1 MRGCS
6 ITKEL
11 EVVRGE
17 LNDYERLAGFHY
29 RERKAGPYAGI
40 FALRAKGHLARR
52 SRLKTVGVIVY
63 RMPSM
68 GCELRNTAT
77 DGFFAG
83 FDRVTGLSL
92 VNKNVRCI
100 SRVIIE
106 PRFRGIGL
114 ASRLVRET
122 MAEMDVAVIEAI
134 AEMGMVNPFFEK
146 AGMKRYTGK
155 LPARCA
161 RMQEALS
168 MVGIEKE
175 QLSDT
180 ASVQQKLER
189 LEGDEAAFIEREI
202 REFLEH
208 YGKRRFMS
216 AGCERTAFVLS
227 KLARRPVYYVWFN
240 PEIRLSA

>member
-1 MRGCS
+1 
-6 ITKEL
+6 
-11 EVVRGE
+11 V
-17 LNDYERLAGFHY
+17 
-29 RERKAGPYAGI
+29 GPFAAI

-52 SRLKTVGVIVY
+52 SGIKTVGVIVY
-63 RMPSM
+63 SMPSM

-77 DGFFAG
+77 GGVFAG

-122 MAEMDVAVIEAI
+122 MAKMDVAIVEAI

-146 AGMKRYTGK
+146 AGMKAYTGK

-161 RMQEALS
+161 RVQEAFS
-168 MVGIEKE
+168 VVGIEKE
-175 QLSDT
+175 ALGC
-180 ASVQQKLER
+180 AEKVQRKLAE
-189 LEGDEAAFIEREI
+189 LEGDEAAFIERETKG
-202 REFLEH
+202 FLEH

-216 AGCERTAFVLS
+216 AGRERTAFVLS
-227 KLARRPVYYVWFN
+227 KLSRRPVYYIWFN
-240 PEIRLSA
+240 PAMRLSA

>member
-6 ITKEL
+6 VTKEL
-11 EVVRGE
+11 EVVSGGVE
-17 LNDYERLAGFHY
+17 DYERLARYHY
-29 RERKAGPYAGI
+29 RERKIGPFARI
-40 FALRAKGHLARR
+40 FALRSKGHLARR
-52 SRLKTVGVIVY
+52 SGVKTVGVIVY

-68 GCELRNTAT
+68 GCELRNAAT
-77 DGFFAG
+77 SGVFAG
-83 FDRVTGLSL
+83 FDRVTGLLL

-122 MAEMDVAVIEAI
+122 LAETGVAIVEAI
-134 AEMGMVNPFFEK
+134 AEMGAVNPFFEK
-146 AGMKRYTGK
+146 AGMKAYTGK

-168 MVGIEKE
+168 VVGIEKE
-175 QLSDT
+175 QFSDT
-180 ASVQQKLER
+180 ARVQRKLER
-189 LEGDEAAFIEREI
+189 LEGDEAGFIECEI
-202 REFLEH
+202 KNFLEH
-208 YGKRRFMS
+208 YGKRRFMP
-216 AGCERTAFVLS
+216 AGRERTAFILS
-227 KLARRPVYYVWFN
+227 KLSRRAVYYIWFN

>member
-6 ITKEL
+6 VTKEL
-11 EVVRGE
+11 EVVRGGVE
-17 LNDYERLAGFHY
+17 DYERLAGYHY
-29 RERKAGPYAGI
+29 RERKAGPFARI
-40 FALRAKGHLARR
+40 FALRARGRLARR
-52 SRLKTVGVIVY
+52 SGVKTVGVIVY

-68 GCELRNTAT
+68 NCELRNAAT
-77 DGFFAG
+77 NGVFAG

-114 ASRLVRET
+114 ASRLVYET
-122 MAEMDVAVIEAI
+122 MSEMDVAVVEAI

-146 AGMKRYTGK
+146 AGMKGYTGK

-161 RMQEALS
+161 RMQEAFS
-168 MVGIEKE
+168 IVGIEKE
-175 QLSDT
+175 ELSDT
-180 ASVQQKLER
+180 ADVQRKLEQ
-189 LEGDEAAFIEREI
+189 LEGDEAVFIECEI
-202 REFLEH
+202 KGFLEH

>member
-11 EVVRGE
+11 EVVRGDAG
-17 LNDYERLAGFHY
+17 DYERLAGYHY
-29 RERKAGPYAGI
+29 RERKVGPYAGI

-52 SRLKTVGVIVY
+52 CGVKTVGVIVY

-68 GCELRNTAT
+68 SCELRNAAT
-77 DGFFAG
+77 GGVFAG
-83 FDRVTGLSL
+83 FNRVTGLSL

-114 ASRLVRET
+114 ASRLVSET
-122 MAEMDVAVIEAI
+122 LAETGVAIIEAI
-134 AEMGMVNPFFEK
+134 AEMGMVNPFFKK
-146 AGMKRYTGK
+146 AGMKAYTGE

-161 RMQEALS
+161 QMQEALS

-175 QLSDT
+175 ELGC
-180 ASVQQKLER
+180 AEKVQRKLEE
-189 LEGDEAAFIEREI
+189 LEGDEAAFIECEI
-202 REFLEH
+202 RGFLEH

-216 AGCERTAFVLS
+216 AGRERSAFVLS
-227 KLARRPVYYVWFN
+227 KLSRRPVYYIWFN
-240 PEIRLSA
+240 PKIRLSA

>member
-1 MRGCS
+1 VRGCS

-11 EVVRGE
+11 AVVRGE
-17 LNDYERLAGFHY
+17 FNDYERLAGYHY
-29 RERKAGPYAGI
+29 RERKAGPFAGI
-40 FALRAKGHLARR
+40 FALRTKGHLARR
-52 SRLKTVGVIVY
+52 SGVKTVGVIVY

-68 GCELRNTAT
+68 GCELRNAAT
-77 DGFFAG
+77 GGVFAG

-92 VNKNVRCI
+92 VNKNVRYI

-122 MAEMDVAVIEAI
+122 ISEMDVAIVEAI

-146 AGMKRYTGK
+146 AGMKAYAGK
-155 LPARCA
+155 FPTRCA
-161 RMQEALS
+161 RMQEAFS
-168 MVGIEKE
+168 VVGIEKQE
-175 QLSDT
+175 LGDT
-180 ASVQQKLER
+180 ANVQRKLEQ
-189 LEGDEAAFIEREI
+189 LEGDEAAFIECEI
-202 REFLEH
+202 RYFLEH

-216 AGCERTAFVLS
+216 AGLERTGFVLS
-227 KLARRPVYYVWFN
+227 KLARRPVYYIWFN

>member
-11 EVVRGE
+11 EVVRGGVE
-17 LNDYERLAGFHY
+17 DYERLAGFHY
-29 RERKAGPYAGI
+29 RERQAGPFVGI

-52 SRLKTVGVIVY
+52 SGVKTAGVIVY

-68 GCELRNTAT
+68 SCELRNAAT
-77 DGFFAG
+77 GGVFAG

-122 MAEMDVAVIEAI
+122 MAEMGVAVVEAI

-146 AGMKRYTGK
+146 AGLKEYIGK
-155 LPARCA
+155 FPARCA
-161 RMQEALS
+161 RMQEAFS
-168 MVGIEKE
+168 VVGIEKQE
-175 QLSDT
+175 LSDT
-180 ASVQQKLER
+180 TDVQRKLKR
-189 LEGDEAAFIEREI
+189 LEGDEAAFIECEI
-202 REFLEH
+202 RAFLEH

-216 AGCERTAFVLS
+216 AGCERTGFVLS
-227 KLARRPVYYVWFN
+227 KLARRPVYYIWFN

>member
-1 MRGCS
+1 MRSCS
-6 ITKEL
+6 ITKEI

-29 RERKAGPYAGI
+29 RERKAGPFAGI

-52 SRLKTVGVIVY
+52 SGVKTMGVIVY

-68 GCELRNTAT
+68 SCELRNAAT
-77 DGFFAG
+77 GGAFAG

-122 MAEMDVAVIEAI
+122 MSEMGAAIVETI

-146 AGMKRYTGK
+146 AGMRGYTGK
-155 LPARCA
+155 RQKRCEQ
-161 RMQEALS
+161 MLEAFS
-168 MVGIEKE
+168 MVEIEKE
-175 QLSDT
+175 ELSDT
-180 ASVQQKLER
+180 ANVQRKLEE
-189 LEGDEAAFIEREI
+189 LEGNEAAFIEREI
-202 REFLEH
+202 RDFLEH

-216 AGCERTAFVLS
+216 AGCEQTAFVLS
-227 KLARRPVYYVWFN
+227 KLARRPVYYIWFN

>member
-1 MRGCS
+1 VRSCS
-6 ITKEL
+6 VTTEL

-17 LNDYERLAGFHY
+17 VSDYERLASYHY
-29 RERKAGPYAGI
+29 RERQVGPFVGI
-40 FALRAKGHLARR
+40 FSLRAKGHLARR
-52 SRLKTVGVIVY
+52 SGVKTVGVIVY
-63 RMPSM
+63 TMPSM
-68 GCELRNTAT
+68 NCELRNAAT
-77 DGFFAG
+77 GGVFAG

-122 MAEMDVAVIEAI
+122 MTETGVAVVEAI
-134 AEMGMVNPFFEK
+134 AEMGAVNPFFEK
-146 AGMKRYTGK
+146 AGMKAYTGK

-161 RMQEALS
+161 RMQEAFS
-168 MVGIEKE
+168 VVGIEKE
-175 QLSDT
+175 ELGC
-180 ASVQQKLER
+180 AEKVQRKLEE
-189 LEGDEAAFIEREI
+189 LEGDEAAFIECEI
-202 REFLEH
+202 KGFLEH

-227 KLARRPVYYVWFN
+227 KLSRRPVYYIWFN
-240 PEIRLSA
+240 PGVRLSA

>member
-1 MRGCS
+1 VRGCS
-6 ITKEL
+6 ITKDL

-29 RERKAGPYAGI
+29 RERKAGPFAGI
-40 FALRAKGHLARR
+40 FALRAKGHLAGR
-52 SRLKTVGVIVY
+52 SGVKTVGVIVY

-68 GCELRNTAT
+68 SCELRNAAT
-77 DGFFAG
+77 GGVFAG

-114 ASRLVRET
+114 ANWLVRET
-122 MAEMDVAVIEAI
+122 MAEMGVAVVEAI

-146 AGMKRYTGK
+146 AGMRGYTGK
-155 LPARCA
+155 RQKRCEQ
-161 RMQEALS
+161 MLEAFS

-175 QLSDT
+175 ELSDT
-180 ASVQQKLER
+180 ANVQRKLER
-189 LEGDEAAFIEREI
+189 LEGDEAAFIECEI
-202 REFLEH
+202 RGFLEH

-216 AGCERTAFVLS
+216 AGCERTGFVLS
-227 KLARRPVYYVWFN
+227 KLARRPVYYIWFN